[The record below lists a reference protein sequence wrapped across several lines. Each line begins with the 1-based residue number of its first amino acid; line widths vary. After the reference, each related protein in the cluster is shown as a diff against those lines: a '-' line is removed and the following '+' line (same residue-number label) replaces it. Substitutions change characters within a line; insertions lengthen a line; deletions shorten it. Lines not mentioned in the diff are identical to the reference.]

1 MGIDKIL
8 NETRKAAK
16 EYKKRTAA
24 KMQQSAPVVEKP
36 APKINWHQMNVDR
49 LNRDIA
55 VGKQKTEELN
65 RKYEYTGGE
74 TPTTIQ
80 DMALKPSTIGKF
92 TAPKTQASPFAPTKE
107 NAELL
112 KQLQKSNSEKV
123 EKAKKFFGEK
133 ENADWGYYLDRMNN
147 VTRQEVEGLLADSQK
162 RHTELINQRNANA
175 TSNTRQRGLTHNE
188 EISSGIKA
196 EEEKIKLYNEWL
208 LEDES
213 KNLKNNADYERRNFY
228 REKNGASED
237 IKYLYFTANTK
248 AEKQKHDT
256 RAFKGAVSRDEPWYF
271 MNEEERK
278 KYIYLYNTEG
288 KEKAEE
294 YYKYIE
300 PKLISEGAD
309 RLIEW
314 SEDIGREH
322 PIAGTAA
329 TVALSPYVGA
339 ASVGEN
345 IKTLAGFEVDDNGYI
360 DVKLKNALRQGVADE
375 HIKSD
380 FGKNVYGLSTSLLDN
395 TVNAFA
401 AKFLLGG
408 WGATPAQSAKY
419 VSRLTMTLMSSEV
432 MANGVIDAK
441 EMGLNDADAITVGIA
456 RGVTEYLTGKWS
468 IERILKEPTKILKA
482 LKKASASEG
491 TEELFSNWINR
502 VIDTIAYGDRNSITQ
517 AYNEQIEKGASE
529 QQAFL
534 SMVWKIICEDTLAF
548 VGGALGGGLMTAGG
562 MGVDITR
569 YGGVK
574 NYNKVLETRARWS
587 QMSDEE
593 VETEIKGMRTAQA
606 AQALAKENTEPSD
619 IALALSVLGVENPE
633 KAAMAIVNFK
643 ENGAEMPEEYVSN
656 PEFWDVVSTLKNKG
670 YFRTNSEKSE
680 IKPQSDGTNAAESV
694 TKPPESVTKPP
705 ESVIRLEVKADNAH
719 PQYQVDA
726 MVDSLLAEG
735 KRQFDTAYE
744 QETEAGFDGSRA
756 EFLQRYNRYYLKGLN
771 GGKLADADAR
781 YADTLS
787 LATRKAAFKA
797 GRADRNA
804 ALDAKYVK
812 SNEAVIRDG
821 GVMRNH
827 NTEGLDNE
835 TVKAMDKLGKRFGVA
850 VEVADSVT
858 KADGT
863 EVNGEYANGK
873 IRINAS
879 RVSGNKLIL
888 AVAQHEIAHRVQELM
903 PKQYQKLRDIAYNI
917 VTKDG
922 YSAEVYAKERGLDL
936 DSAIDE
942 VVCDFI
948 ARKDFA
954 LRVAEEDMS
963 LAQKIKN
970 WLKDILDTVGIKQ
983 YTDLERAYRA
993 WEKAV
998 TKAENTVKSEQRKGN
1013 TVSNDARIDG
1023 DGRVV
1028 YSEGE
1033 IIGESGINYGI
1044 GVHLD
1049 SNLLTGLTE
1058 SERKQMVKEFV
1069 VSDLAGKHF
1078 IAYDNNNNAVDIR
1091 LATKSEMFK
1100 NEKGKNRNVLKEL
1113 YNKYNGQIV
1122 KQEAVVLIDELV
1134 ATARYDKSSSANH
1147 KHGWLD
1153 DNGKND
1159 WDIWSVFL
1167 QEKNKSVWEAKLNV
1181 TNTTNGEKI
1190 LYDISPI
1197 KMVEQ
1202 ARKSATSTTK
1212 DIITHDNA
1220 KSQAKNSEGSL
1231 DYLVKENERLTKEAE
1246 FYKAQMQ
1253 RSKEFAPDTKKMAQI
1268 ARKFSKGY
1276 QGNADISAELKEAH
1290 RLLNECIKYSKEEKH
1305 SQRVL
1310 DSLWE
1315 KYQDKLREISNDIVN
1330 NTVVKNDESTKIFA
1344 DIKKEL
1350 RGRRIAFPFES
1361 RGDLEPYG
1369 GYNYIRKHN
1378 FGRFKLGESGTPID
1392 VVYAELNAEFGELF
1406 PESITTQTDQ
1416 LIYINNFFDSMAVVY
1431 ENPYNSNIAEATDA
1445 MANEMHLELMNTNP
1459 EMTMADRY
1467 FDQAQKMIAKE
1478 REKMDEAVRRV
1489 RAERD
1494 AAIEKIKENARKA
1507 QNQRAEIRKEADARK
1522 KLLNVARRVK
1532 NRAKTADKQN
1542 RAVIEELI
1550 KDLDVTAVS
1559 MTQGTIDNLSNLKE
1573 YYDEL
1578 KKRPNFV
1585 PDQRIEADLERL
1597 SKKQIAD
1604 MDMYD
1609 VECLTDA
1616 LLNIENELRIHDK
1629 LVGVED
1635 ARNIYIQGEEI
1646 IRDVENAKGVTK
1658 YGVKD
1663 KLDSYVT
1670 GILNPMSEMHRITGY
1685 YDNNPLWKAV
1695 QSIQKGEI
1703 DEIGYKMRAN
1713 KHFMEFIEDKRFM
1726 KHIREN
1732 FKEYK
1737 VTEYD
1742 RKGAMLGTRILTLN
1756 TDMLISLY
1764 LHNRNFSNQRHM
1776 AYGGVTI
1783 PDIILYKKGKIAEAY
1798 NEGQKIY
1805 LAPSEIR
1812 RITSEL
1818 AGKDLRYARAVYDY
1832 FNTISKHEINVVSQL
1847 LKGYEIARVNDYF
1860 PINTDTNFTKSEFEA
1875 LVYDG
1880 TLENMGFTKE
1890 RITNATAPIML
1901 RGASD
1906 VVEQAI
1912 RIHAKYVAY
1921 SISVRNFNK
1930 LWGVT
1935 TSTLDPIKILE
1946 RDKYGNIKVDENGNE
1961 IEITVTQNTY
1971 TNSVQKAIA
1980 KNWGQKAVDYIEAF
1994 ISDLQNSRKDKN
2006 GGFKFL
2012 KWIHSNSIKAS
2023 MMLNIPVAINQV
2035 ASYTSAAPEVGYR
2048 ALSRALLTL
2057 GKVDLDL
2064 IARYTPLQWNR
2075 TQGSFDPTVK
2085 EAIEKGWK
2093 PPKWLDWM
2101 TISDA
2106 TITRKLWKASEYN
2119 IRSTRKDLEVGSH
2132 EYYEAV
2138 AEVYNRVMMNTQPNS
2153 TVMERPGYLRADN
2166 FTRMV
2171 LPFMGEPLKNANLVY
2186 DSVGELN
2193 AKKRQY
2199 QQAKGTDGEADA
2211 LKAYKKA
2218 RSRAITTVTSQIVS
2232 TITFSVFVSAAR
2244 ILVGSRAAKKRYEDE
2259 EEGRITL
2266 KSWAK
2271 RTALDSLLNFGT
2283 QIPFASEVVDI
2294 ISAAITGER
2303 YWGSDMLTTAAITGA
2318 GEAIIKFIASS
2329 ERMINGEGTWQKYAE
2344 DVNKILLEISPL
2356 FGIPLKNIENLIA
2369 SVVGW
2374 GFDIAFYDN
2383 PTLKSYMK
2391 EKYTSAIIK
2400 KSISEIGEVN
2410 YKPSSQIYDLM
2421 YRAFE
2426 NGDKETYDIILDD
2439 MIDSGVE
2446 TKDIEQAMKTR
2457 AGKDES
2463 FDFDKSLGRYAGVGK
2478 GIDYEEYEKYLD
2490 KAEELDINSS
2500 KLKEGIEI
2508 INSEKPYKE
2517 MLNDIKKFTKTMDDG
2532 KRDFF
2537 IELAKEKYTSNELDK
2552 KSYKVYSEKR
2562 DEIAQKISAQLKL
2575 DAKGKK
2581 ASDIQSDIYKYADEL
2596 ALTEASNGDYEVSL
2610 QWVNEAK
2617 NARNNYKVSTGEFIR
2632 LYNKYGKTVYNDKT
2646 KKAVKSGCRLEKYL
2660 EFTKKTKNI
2669 KSDVDS
2675 NGKTISGSKQDKIIA
2690 AIEKMNV
2697 SSKEKAYYYNH
2708 YYESDKNNPW
2718 AHAK

>member
-24 KMQQSAPVVEKP
+24 KTQQSAPVVEKP
-36 APKINWHQMNVDR
+36 APTINWHQMNVDR

-65 RKYEYTGGE
+65 RKFEYTGGE

-80 DMALKPSTIGKF
+80 DMALKPSMIGKF

-112 KQLQKSNSEKV
+112 KQLQKSNSETV

-175 TSNTRQRGLTHNE
+175 TSNTRQRGFTYNE

-196 EEEKIKLYNEWL
+196 EEEKIKLYKDWL
-208 LEDES
+208 KEDS
-213 KNLKNNADYERRNFY
+213 YNSLKNNNDYEKRNFY
-228 REKNGASED
+228 REKNGVYED
-237 IKYLYFTANTK
+237 EIYQFLTSGSKLERDIFIMND
-248 AEKQKHDT
+248 AEGNNSVYD
-256 RAFKGAVSRDEPWYF
+256 F
-271 MNEEERK
+271 MIYMTEEERK
-278 KYIYLYNTEG
+278 NYIYLYNTKG
-288 KEKAEE
+288 KEDARE

-300 PKLISEGAD
+300 PELEKRADERVIKDSYEFGA
-309 RLIEW
+309 
-314 SEDIGREH
+314 EH
-322 PIAGTAA
+322 PVLASAISRLLTPV
-329 TVALSPYVGA
+329 TSALSAVGN
-339 ASVGEN
+339 V
-345 IKTLAGFEVDDNGYI
+345 KTMRTVEVDENNRFTRGTR
-360 DVKLKNALRQGVADE
+360 LRGAMDQGVTDE
-375 HIKSD
+375 YIKSET
-380 FGKNVYGLSTSLLDN
+380 GKIIYGVAASLLDN
-395 TVNAFA
+395 VVNALVS
-401 AKFLLGG
+401 KKLVGG
-408 WGATPAQSAKY
+408 LGATPAQSAKY

-468 IERILKEPTKILKA
+468 IERILKEPTTVLKA
-482 LKKASASEG
+482 LRKATVAEG
-491 TEELFSNWINR
+491 TEETFSNWINR
-502 VIDTIAYGDRNSITQ
+502 VIDTIAYGDRNSITK
-517 AYNEQIEKGASE
+517 AYNEQIENGASE
-529 QQAFL
+529 KQAFF
-534 SMVWKIICEDTLAF
+534 STVWKIIGEDTLAF

-593 VETEIKGMRTAQA
+593 VETEIKGMRIAQA

-643 ENGAEMPEEYVSN
+643 ENGTEMPEEYVSN

-680 IKPQSDGTNAAESV
+680 IKPQSDGTNATESV

-705 ESVIRLEVKADNAH
+705 ESIIRLEVKADDTH

-812 SNEAVIRDG
+812 SNEAIIRDG

-850 VEVADSVT
+850 VEIADSVT

-1013 TVSNDARIDG
+1013 TVSNDT
-1023 DGRVV
+1023 RV
-1028 YSEGE
+1028 EGE
-1033 IIGESGINYGI
+1033 GEVKYSYSG
-1044 GVHLD
+1044 
-1049 SNLLTGLTE
+1049 E
-1058 SERKQMVKEFV
+1058 
-1069 VSDLAGKHF
+1069 
-1078 IAYDNNNNAVDIR
+1078 
-1091 LATKSEMFK
+1091 
-1100 NEKGKNRNVLKEL
+1100 
-1113 YNKYNGQIV
+1113 
-1122 KQEAVVLIDELV
+1122 
-1134 ATARYDKSSSANH
+1134 
-1147 KHGWLD
+1147 
-1153 DNGKND
+1153 
-1159 WDIWSVFL
+1159 
-1167 QEKNKSVWEAKLNV
+1167 
-1181 TNTTNGEKI
+1181 
-1190 LYDISPI
+1190 
-1197 KMVEQ
+1197 
-1202 ARKSATSTTK
+1202 
-1212 DIITHDNA
+1212 NA
-1220 KSQAKNSEGSL
+1220 KSIKEQLQTNANALNEMEVVAKTEYTNFNSSKKQVLKRVSEKFKKMGYSVERKGFGRIEISEKLINTGLNYLNDEAEYAAFDTIDKVLKHGISIEDRGNHKNREHGTITFAAPVEINGVRGNVAVVVKETKGHRYKTHRILMPNGSAFVLNEKTEATTDWMTIKNDGESQSIASAFKDNISQNNSIVNTNDMQNNKKNSEGSL

-1290 RLLNECIKYSKEEKH
+1290 RLLNECIKYSKEENH

-1310 DSLWE
+1310 
-1315 KYQDKLREISNDIVN
+1315 
-1330 NTVVKNDESTKIFA
+1330 
-1344 DIKKEL
+1344 
-1350 RGRRIAFPFES
+1350 
-1361 RGDLEPYG
+1361 
-1369 GYNYIRKHN
+1369 
-1378 FGRFKLGESGTPID
+1378 
-1392 VVYAELNAEFGELF
+1392 
-1406 PESITTQTDQ
+1406 
-1416 LIYINNFFDSMAVVY
+1416 
-1431 ENPYNSNIAEATDA
+1431 
-1445 MANEMHLELMNTNP
+1445 
-1459 EMTMADRY
+1459 
-1467 FDQAQKMIAKE
+1467 
-1478 REKMDEAVRRV
+1478 
-1489 RAERD
+1489 
-1494 AAIEKIKENARKA
+1494 
-1507 QNQRAEIRKEADARK
+1507 
-1522 KLLNVARRVK
+1522 
-1532 NRAKTADKQN
+1532 
-1542 RAVIEELI
+1542 
-1550 KDLDVTAVS
+1550 
-1559 MTQGTIDNLSNLKE
+1559 
-1573 YYDEL
+1573 
-1578 KKRPNFV
+1578 
-1585 PDQRIEADLERL
+1585 
-1597 SKKQIAD
+1597 
-1604 MDMYD
+1604 
-1609 VECLTDA
+1609 
-1616 LLNIENELRIHDK
+1616 
-1629 LVGVED
+1629 
-1635 ARNIYIQGEEI
+1635 
-1646 IRDVENAKGVTK
+1646 
-1658 YGVKD
+1658 
-1663 KLDSYVT
+1663 
-1670 GILNPMSEMHRITGY
+1670 
-1685 YDNNPLWKAV
+1685 
-1695 QSIQKGEI
+1695 
-1703 DEIGYKMRAN
+1703 
-1713 KHFMEFIEDKRFM
+1713 
-1726 KHIREN
+1726 
-1732 FKEYK
+1732 
-1737 VTEYD
+1737 
-1742 RKGAMLGTRILTLN
+1742 
-1756 TDMLISLY
+1756 
-1764 LHNRNFSNQRHM
+1764 
-1776 AYGGVTI
+1776 
-1783 PDIILYKKGKIAEAY
+1783 
-1798 NEGQKIY
+1798 
-1805 LAPSEIR
+1805 
-1812 RITSEL
+1812 
-1818 AGKDLRYARAVYDY
+1818 
-1832 FNTISKHEINVVSQL
+1832 
-1847 LKGYEIARVNDYF
+1847 
-1860 PINTDTNFTKSEFEA
+1860 
-1875 LVYDG
+1875 
-1880 TLENMGFTKE
+1880 
-1890 RITNATAPIML
+1890 
-1901 RGASD
+1901 
-1906 VVEQAI
+1906 
-1912 RIHAKYVAY
+1912 
-1921 SISVRNFNK
+1921 
-1930 LWGVT
+1930 
-1935 TSTLDPIKILE
+1935 
-1946 RDKYGNIKVDENGNE
+1946 
-1961 IEITVTQNTY
+1961 
-1971 TNSVQKAIA
+1971 
-1980 KNWGQKAVDYIEAF
+1980 DYIEAF

-2048 ALSRALLTL
+2048 ALSRALLNL

-2329 ERMINGEGTWQKYAE
+2329 ERMINGEGTWQEYAE

-2517 MLNDIKKFTKTMDDG
+2517 MFNDIKEFTKTMDDG

-2708 YYESDKNNPW
+2708 YYGSDKNNPW